1 MKWFGEYP
9 DEDLPRRMAEADFLV
24 LPSVT
29 VEERFGIVLLEAM
42 AADARSLRR
51 LCRTGVREVNVPGET
66 GLEVPLQ
73 DVAAL
78 AEALETL
85 AHDPFKRNRWA
96 SGRRRVE
103 KYFTRALMASG
114 TSNCT
119 SGCSPTRRGSSGSR
133 LARQKRISGTSMLK
147 KLPLETRSMS

>member
-1 MKWFGEYP
+1 VKWFGEYP

-42 AADARSLRR
+42 AAGRPIITTAVP
-51 LCRTGVREVNVPGET
+51 TGVREVNVPGET

-78 AEALETL
+78 AEALETS
-85 AHDPFKRNRWA
+85 RTIRSSGNRWA
-96 SGRRRVE
+96 
-103 KYFTRALMASG
+103 TRDDG
-114 TSNCT
+114 
-119 SGCSPTRRGSSGSR
+119 GSR
-133 LARQKRISGTSMLK
+133 SIS
-147 KLPLETRSMS
+147 PAH